1 MNSTPPRLPWWS
13 VALAALT
20 VSILLVG
27 ALLGFGQLL
36 QPVVDVQ
43 MHNTYFVF
51 PPYGLV
57 LAVFVPLALLAG
69 LVVRLS
75 RHSLAGLILM
85 LALHVAGISLCSWLL
100 LRIAQFNAVTV
111 SWPAPQAAATWMQTE
126 IILVHGLQMLL
137 VASALVLVY
146 RRGRRAGHPPR

>member
-1 MNSTPPRLPWWS
+1 M
-13 VALAALT
+13 AALT

-27 ALLGFGQLL
+27 ALLGFRQLL

-43 MHNTYFVF
+43 MHNTYFIF

-100 LRIAQFNAVTV
+100 VRIAQFNALPV
-111 SWPAPQAAATWMQTE
+111 SWPAPQPAPTAPVSWMQTE

-137 VASALVLVY
+137 VVSALVLVY
-146 RRGRRAGHPPR
+146 RRGRQAGHPRR